1 MSPAECSF
9 FSHSFN
15 VLPAFSTHTP
25 LLYFVVHLQDR
36 ERSDNCS
43 RSNSPLLE
51 ELNQASNRSK
61 VATAFRSREKM
72 SPLSLPTGGSPVN
85 NQAAAAA
92 AAAAAAQVHLNGTSE
107 YISSSKT
114 TPQLD
119 SPYDLHESHFL
130 STVQDMLNLQ
140 KLQSLAQL
148 TGGAAV
154 LPGLGLPTAGL
165 PTAAAALLN
174 NSPLNLSLGAQNHSP
189 VMGAQTLTAAAA
201 QMPQLILAS
210 GQIVQGIQGAQLL
223 IPTSQGEYNFIHS

>member
-1 MSPAECSF
+1 
-9 FSHSFN
+9 
-15 VLPAFSTHTP
+15 
-25 LLYFVVHLQDR
+25 
-36 ERSDNCS
+36 
-43 RSNSPLLE
+43 
-51 ELNQASNRSK
+51 
-61 VATAFRSREKM
+61 M
-72 SPLSLPTGGSPVN
+72 SPLSLPTGGSPVS

-114 TPQLD
+114 TPQRD

-165 PTAAAALLN
+165 PSAAAALLN

-189 VMGAQTLTAAAA
+189 VMGALGAAPQTLTAAAA

-223 IPTSQGEYNFIHS
+223 IPTSQGEYIFIHSLHGVSRKSY